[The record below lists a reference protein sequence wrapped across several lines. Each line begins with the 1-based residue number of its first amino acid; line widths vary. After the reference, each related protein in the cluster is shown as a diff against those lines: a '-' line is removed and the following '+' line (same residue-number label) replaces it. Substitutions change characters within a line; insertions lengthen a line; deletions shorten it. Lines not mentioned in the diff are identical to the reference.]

1 MREGKGL
8 KRKAE
13 KVTGVSD
20 IPSYEL
26 ELEKKKKQL
35 LTAKSRYR
43 KLAGE
48 YIDLWVKA
56 NKERRK

>member
-1 MREGKGL
+1 MTGGKSA
-8 KRKAE
+8 KKKVE
-13 KVTGVSD
+13 KNAAVTHQ
-20 IPSYEL
+20 PAYEI

-35 LTAKSRYR
+35 IAAKSRYR

-56 NKERRK
+56 NKKRPK

>member
-1 MREGKGL
+1 MKGEKGL
-8 KRKAE
+8 KKKDE
-13 KVTGVSD
+13 KITAASRPV
-20 IPSYEL
+20 YEI

-35 LTAKSRYR
+35 IAAKSRYR